1 MATIATQ
8 AIPSTGLNATYNNAS
23 GTGDRVAPGSIIHVK
38 NGNGSALTATF
49 DVVLTLDGDLVV
61 GDRVISGITAT
72 TGMWFLKVPN
82 NQIYADPADGLVKI
96 TWSVTTSVTFAVV
109 S

>member
-1 MATIATQ
+1 MATILTQ
-8 AIPSTGLNATYNNAS
+8 AIPPQGLNATYNNAS
-23 GTGDRVAPGSIIHVK
+23 GTGDRVNPGSIIHVK

-49 DVVLTLDGDLVV
+49 DVLMLVDGDLAVP
-61 GDRVISGITAT
+61 DRAISGITAT

-82 NQIYADPADGLVKI
+82 NSIYQDPADGLVKI